1 MRRQARRW
9 KPSTR
14 ENNRLMLRN
23 YLLPFAMRVAEIAR
37 PDVRRWA
44 MSGTP
49 GNANRTLPVLSVMMR
64 QAELRDL
71 RPQGSNPCRN
81 MRRYRTTPRERFL
94 SLDELKRLGFVLDHA
109 GDRQAAA
116 AVRLLLFT
124 GARSSEIT
132 GLRWD
137 WIRGARAVLP
147 DSKTGRSSSRR
158 PPAPSSTDYRARDGS
173 RTARATA
180 RWPTSARAGTNC
192 ATSPGSAAC
201 ASTTAAT
208 PSPATP

>member
-14 ENNRLMLRN
+14 ENNRLTVRN

-71 RPQGSNPCRN
+71 RPQGSNPCRD
-81 MRRYRTTPRERFL
+81 MRRYRTTPDAARCKVV
-94 SLDELKRLGFVLDHA
+94 KRLRKRA
-109 GDRQAAA
+109 IDR
-116 AVRLLLFT
+116 
-124 GARSSEIT
+124 
-132 GLRWD
+132 
-137 WIRGARAVLP
+137 
-147 DSKTGRSSSRR
+147 
-158 PPAPSSTDYRARDGS
+158 APS
-173 RTARATA
+173 
-180 RWPTSARAGTNC
+180 
-192 ATSPGSAAC
+192 
-201 ASTTAAT
+201 
-208 PSPATP
+208 